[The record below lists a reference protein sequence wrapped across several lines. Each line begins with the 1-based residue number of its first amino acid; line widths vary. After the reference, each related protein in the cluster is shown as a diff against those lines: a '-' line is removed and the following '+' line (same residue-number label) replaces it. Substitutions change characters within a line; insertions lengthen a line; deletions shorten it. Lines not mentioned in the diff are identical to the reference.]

1 MRKRQYMLKRKRE
14 VIVYYFDL
22 WSFLFFVERQQY
34 EKDNLAAG
42 YHNDKKDKETR
53 LQKVSY
59 DASEAISIKRDEH
72 LQKE

>member
-1 MRKRQYMLKRKRE
+1 M
-14 VIVYYFDL
+14 II
-22 WSFLFFVERQQY
+22 SVERQQY

-42 YHNDKKDKETR
+42 YHNDKRDKETR